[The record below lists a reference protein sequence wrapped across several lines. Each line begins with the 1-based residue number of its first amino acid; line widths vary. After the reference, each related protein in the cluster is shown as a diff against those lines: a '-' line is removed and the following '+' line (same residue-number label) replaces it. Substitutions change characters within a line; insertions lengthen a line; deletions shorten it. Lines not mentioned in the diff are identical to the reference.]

1 MTFSNLL
8 RIVGLTALT
17 MMLFCTNADAQD
29 DMRLLYNKNTGN
41 VQIEIIN
48 PLIQLF
54 SIETLGPTGNS
65 GSGFLLFN
73 NVDNSSAVGAP
84 ITTPPANQDT
94 IAFLSP
100 SNPAPLGIVD
110 LGNILPTGITFVSTD
125 ATDTLSSGTDESGN
139 LVGFGAVAYTV
150 SGIAGDPGFSDQ
162 TAFTTVTGGVCGDV
176 DLNGAVNFLDIQPF
190 ILVLSSDGFQAEADC
205 DENGVVNFLDIQ
217 PFIVALTGN

>member
-1 MTFSNLL
+1 MNFSSRLSP
-8 RIVGLTALT
+8 VGLTVLA
-17 MMLFCTNADAQD
+17 MVLFCTIANAQNDI
-29 DMRLLYNKNTGN
+29 RLLYNKDTGN

-48 PLIQLF
+48 PRLQLI
-54 SIETLGPTGNS
+54 SIETSGPVGVP

-73 NVDNSSAVGAP
+73 NVDGSTVLGAP
-84 ITTPPANQDT
+84 ITTPPADQDT
-94 IAFLSP
+94 IAFLTP